1 MIAQFKNSSIHYS
14 ITGKGKCIVLLH
26 GFLLNTGIWSDLIP
40 LLSKK
45 NKVLAI
51 DLPGHG
57 KSDCI
62 SEMHSM
68 ELLADLVNFILEEN
82 NLTTTSLIGHSMGG
96 YIGLAFTEKYRS
108 KVNTLVLLNSTTE
121 KDSIERKSNRER
133 ALKIVSTNKNIF
145 IKTTIRSLFPE
156 KKLKVY
162 KDFIEVL
169 TEDALKLSK
178 QAIIA
183 SIQGMKLR
191 TDRTQILKLFDG
203 KKYII
208 SGIEDPIIPF
218 SNAIKI
224 AINSDTELIK
234 VDSGHMSA
242 TENNHEII
250 EVMKRIGFI

>member
-62 SEMHSM
+62 SEIHSM

-218 SNAIKI
+218 SNAIKV

>member
-62 SEMHSM
+62 GEIHSM

-96 YIGLAFTEKYRS
+96 YICMAFTEKYLS

-145 IKTTIRSLFPE
+145 IKTAIRSLFPE

-218 SNAIKI
+218 SNAIKVSI
-224 AINSDTELIK
+224 SSDTELIK
-234 VDSGHMSA
+234 VNSGHMSA

>member
-40 LLSKK
+40 CLSKK

-62 SEMHSM
+62 GEIHSM

-96 YIGLAFTEKYRS
+96 YIGLAFTEKYLS
-108 KVNTLVLLNSTTE
+108 KVNTIVLLNSTTE

-145 IKTTIRSLFPE
+145 IKTAIRSLFPE
-156 KKLKVY
+156 KKLNVY

-183 SIQGMKLR
+183 SIYGMKLR

-218 SNAIKI
+218 SNAIKVSI
-224 AINSDTELIK
+224 SSNTELIK
-234 VDSGHMSA
+234 VNSGHMSA

>member
-62 SEMHSM
+62 SEIHSM

>member
-62 SEMHSM
+62 SELHSM
-68 ELLADLVNFILEEN
+68 ELLADMVNFILEEN
-82 NLTTTSLIGHSMGG
+82 NLTTASLIGHSMGG
-96 YIGLAFTEKYRS
+96 YISLAFTEKYRY

-145 IKTTIRSLFPE
+145 IKTAIRSLFPE
-156 KKLKVY
+156 KKVEVY
-162 KDFIEVL
+162 KDLIEVL

-183 SIQGMKLR
+183 SIHGMKLR
-191 TDRTQILKLFDG
+191 NDRTQILKLFDG

-218 SNAIKI
+218 SNAIKA
-224 AINSDTELIK
+224 AISSDAELLK
-234 VDSGHMSA
+234 VDSGHMSV
-242 TENNHEII
+242 TENNLEII

>member
-26 GFLLNTGIWSDLIP
+26 GFLLNTGIWADLIP

-62 SEMHSM
+62 SEIHSM

-145 IKTTIRSLFPE
+145 IKTAIRSLFSE

-218 SNAIKI
+218 SNAIKV

>member
-26 GFLLNTGIWSDLIP
+26 GFLLNTGIWADLIP

-62 SEMHSM
+62 SEIHSM

-145 IKTTIRSLFPE
+145 IKTAIRSLFSE

-218 SNAIKI
+218 SDAIKV
-224 AINSDTELIK
+224 AINSDAELIK
-234 VDSGHMSA
+234 VDSGHMSV
-242 TENNHEII
+242 TENKDEII

>member
-40 LLSKK
+40 FLSKK

-62 SEMHSM
+62 GEIHSM
-68 ELLADLVNFILEEN
+68 ELFADLVNFILEEN

-145 IKTTIRSLFPE
+145 IKTAIRSLFPE
-156 KKLKVY
+156 KKLNVY

-183 SIQGMKLR
+183 SIYGMKLR

-218 SNAIKI
+218 SNAIKV
-224 AINSDTELIK
+224 AISSDTELIK
-234 VDSGHMSA
+234 VNSGHMSA

>member
-26 GFLLNTGIWSDLIP
+26 GFLLNTGIWADLIP

-62 SEMHSM
+62 SEIHSM

-133 ALKIVSTNKNIF
+133 ALKIISTNKNIF
-145 IKTTIRSLFPE
+145 IKTAIRSLFPE
-156 KKLKVY
+156 KKLNVY

-218 SNAIKI
+218 SNAIKV

>member
-218 SNAIKI
+218 SNAIKV

>member
-1 MIAQFKNSSIHYS
+1 MITQFKNSSIHYS

-62 SEMHSM
+62 SEIHSM